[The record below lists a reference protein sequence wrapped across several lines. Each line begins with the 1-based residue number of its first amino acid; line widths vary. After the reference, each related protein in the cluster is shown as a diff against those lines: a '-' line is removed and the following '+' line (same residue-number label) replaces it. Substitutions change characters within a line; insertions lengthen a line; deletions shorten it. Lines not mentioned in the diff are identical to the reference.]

1 NLLAGR
7 NKTRAFVCVIDRRQL
22 RSGRTARVS
31 NGGLRMA
38 NHYRELAAQCIRRAK
53 ETEAPEQ
60 KALFL
65 IMAELWIKLAAR
77 HEEVNA
83 LLTPAIAQRIDRE
96 QTC

>member
-1 NLLAGR
+1 
-7 NKTRAFVCVIDRRQL
+7 
-22 RSGRTARVS
+22 
-31 NGGLRMA
+31 MA
-38 NHYRELAAQCIRRAK
+38 NHYQELAAQCILRAK

-77 HEEVNA
+77 HEEMRSLV
-83 LLTPAIAQRIDRE
+83 TKAIEQRIDRE